1 MNDLEKTDF
10 EAATEE
16 WDNVQEII
24 PVFTKNNE
32 ENRESQEADLE
43 FRESPLVTIEE
54 FIQDFRQ
61 NIDLNQ
67 EEAENSNEQNNT
79 NTSSFVF
86 NKKLIVSWMK
96 CICIQPRLNP
106 MLEEEKNLVFATSK
120 KQLDNENP
128 LHFQVLN
135 TLYKQFTG
143 SRIDCPRY
151 GSHWEQIGF
160 QVNRK

>member
-1 MNDLEKTDF
+1 MSDLEKTDF
-10 EAATEE
+10 EAAAEE

-32 ENRESQEADLE
+32 EDREGQEAELE

-67 EEAENSNEQNNT
+67 EENAENDNEQIFSNT
-79 NTSSFVF
+79 RSSSFVF

-96 CICIQPRLNP
+96 CICIQPRKGP
-106 MLEEEKNLVFATSK
+106 IIYFFDGRSPSRH
-120 KQLDNENP
+120 KQS
-128 LHFQVLN
+128 F
-135 TLYKQFTG
+135 FT
-143 SRIDCPRY
+143 
-151 GSHWEQIGF
+151 
-160 QVNRK
+160 